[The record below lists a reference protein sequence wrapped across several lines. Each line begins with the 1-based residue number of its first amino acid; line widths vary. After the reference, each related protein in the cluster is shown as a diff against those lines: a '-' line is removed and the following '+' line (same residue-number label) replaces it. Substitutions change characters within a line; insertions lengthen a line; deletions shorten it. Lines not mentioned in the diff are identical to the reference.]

1 MKKFLVLATAALCL
15 LMVDAQSEVVSNQIN
30 PDAPPTPLEDDFK
43 PAQNLIAAIYR
54 RAMVNSLQT
63 KVTELHT
70 KLSNGENAL
79 PAAVDILKIA
89 LLSGQ
94 TQDFMRK
101 TVENVVNLMP
111 PELKQ
116 MAKDAGVPEELT
128 TPLPKQE

>member
-1 MKKFLVLATAALCL
+1 MNKFVLIAAVAVCL
-15 LMVDAQSEVVSNQIN
+15 LKLASAQSNSIDNQIN
-30 PDAPPTPLEDDFK
+30 AEQTSESDFK
-43 PAQNLIAAIYR
+43 PAQNLISAIYR

-63 KVTELHT
+63 KVAELHS
-70 KLSNGENAL
+70 KLVNGENAM

-101 TVENVVNLMP
+101 TVENVINLMP

-116 MAKDAGVPEELT
+116 LAADAGVPEELT
-128 TPLPKQE
+128 TTSMPKQE

>member
-1 MKKFLVLATAALCL
+1 MNKFLLAAIVAVCL
-15 LMVDAQSEVVSNQIN
+15 LKMASAQSNSIDNQVN
-30 PDAPPTPLEDDFK
+30 TETEQASDSEFK
-43 PAQNLIAAIYR
+43 PAQNLISAIYR

-63 KVTELHT
+63 KVSELHS
-70 KLSNGENAL
+70 KLVNGENAL

-101 TVENVVNLMP
+101 TVENVINLMP

-116 MAKDAGVPEELT
+116 LAAEAGVPEELS
-128 TPLPKQE
+128 TPIPKQE